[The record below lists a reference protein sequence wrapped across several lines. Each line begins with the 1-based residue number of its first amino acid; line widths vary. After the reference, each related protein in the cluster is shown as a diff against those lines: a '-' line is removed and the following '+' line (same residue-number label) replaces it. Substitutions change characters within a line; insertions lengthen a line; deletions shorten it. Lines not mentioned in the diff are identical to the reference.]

1 LSAEVILLDGII
13 AVYKLVSDVYIVVL
27 GSDRENE
34 LIIASVLSAVEESL
48 QKLVRGSIDKRSLIE
63 QLDLLVLSVD
73 EIIDDGF
80 VFLHVSF

>member
-1 LSAEVILLDGII
+1 MSAEVILLDGII

-34 LIIASVLSAVEESL
+34 LIIASVLSALEESL

>member
-63 QLDLLVLSVD
+63 QLDLLLLSVD

>member
-1 LSAEVILLDGII
+1 MSAEVILLDGII

>member
-34 LIIASVLSAVEESL
+34 LIIASVLSALEESL